1 MEILARLWLGNNLH
15 GPTWEKGKV
24 NEEGEKGKERMR
36 EKWEAVG
43 EREELTRGFLYESG
57 FPFL

>member
-1 MEILARLWLGNNLH
+1 M
-15 GPTWEKGKV
+15 

-43 EREELTRGFLYESG
+43 ERGELTRGFVYESG